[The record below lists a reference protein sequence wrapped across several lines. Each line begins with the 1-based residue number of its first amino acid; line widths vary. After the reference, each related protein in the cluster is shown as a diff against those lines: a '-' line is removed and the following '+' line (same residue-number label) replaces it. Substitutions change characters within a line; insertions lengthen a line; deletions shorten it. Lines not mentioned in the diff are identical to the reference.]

1 MKVQEKERI
10 RRLTKGTLI
19 IATAAYEEAE
29 REGV

>member
-19 IATAAYEEAE
+19 IATAAYEAE